1 MTEEKKYPQLS
12 MNEFFFTYSFIFV
25 LLLFISVVI
34 FFNDVPITNFEIFI
48 DKYLVKGRGVY
59 SHIYSFQSE
68 IISNLSMI
76 IAPLFAIYLALTLK
90 LTYSS
95 ENEIINSGRVIE
107 KSVKKTI
114 LMKFCFIISAL
125 LLVTMCVF
133 LTYIYNWDL
142 EESKTNTLFVRDNV
156 TWLLS
161 LTYIIYTGTFFT
173 LFVLF
178 SVIRH
183 PVSSL
188 KYHIYRPNWNKPIS
202 YRWWYKFEYLRPKY
216 D

>member
-1 MTEEKKYPQLS
+1 MIEEKKYPKLS

-156 TWLLS
+156 IWLLS
-161 LTYIIYTGTFFT
+161 LTYLIYTGTFFT

-183 PVSSL
+183 PVSL
-188 KYHIYRPNWNKPIS
+188 LRYHIYRPN
-202 YRWWYKFEYLRPKY
+202 Y
-216 D
+216 

>member
-1 MTEEKKYPQLS
+1 MIEEKKYPQLS
-12 MNEFFFTYSFIFV
+12 MNEVFFTYSFIFV
-25 LLLFISVVI
+25 LLLFISVII

-156 TWLLS
+156 IWLLS
-161 LTYIIYTGTFFT
+161 LTYLIYTGTFFT

-183 PVSSL
+183 PVSL
-188 KYHIYRPNWNKPIS
+188 LRYHIYRPN
-202 YRWWYKFEYLRPKY
+202 Y
-216 D
+216 

>member
-1 MTEEKKYPQLS
+1 MIEEKKYPQLS
-12 MNEFFFTYSFIFV
+12 MNEVFFTYSFIFV
-25 LLLFISVVI
+25 LLLFISVII

-156 TWLLS
+156 ICLLS

-188 KYHIYRPNWNKPIS
+188 KYHIYRPN
-202 YRWWYKFEYLRPKY
+202 
-216 D
+216 

>member
-25 LLLFISVVI
+25 LLLFISVII

-156 TWLLS
+156 VWLLS

-188 KYHIYRPNWNKPIS
+188 KYHIYRPN
-202 YRWWYKFEYLRPKY
+202 
-216 D
+216 

>member
-1 MTEEKKYPQLS
+1 MIEEKKYPQLS

-25 LLLFISVVI
+25 LLLFISVII
-34 FFNDVPITNFEIFI
+34 FFNDVPITDFEIFI

-125 LLVTMCVF
+125 LLVTMCMF

-156 TWLLS
+156 IWLLS

-173 LFVLF
+173 LFLLF

-183 PVSSL
+183 PVAL
-188 KYHIYRPNWNKPIS
+188 LRYHIYQPN
-202 YRWWYKFEYLRPKY
+202 
-216 D
+216 

>member
-1 MTEEKKYPQLS
+1 MIEEKKYPQLS

-95 ENEIINSGRVIE
+95 ENEIIHSGRVIE

-114 LMKFCFIISAL
+114 LMKFCFIISTL

-156 TWLLS
+156 IWLLS

-188 KYHIYRPNWNKPIS
+188 KYHIYRPN
-202 YRWWYKFEYLRPKY
+202 
-216 D
+216 

>member
-1 MTEEKKYPQLS
+1 MIRDKKYPQLS

-25 LLLFISVVI
+25 LLLFIFVII

-125 LLVTMCVF
+125 LLVTMCMF

-156 TWLLS
+156 IWLLS

-188 KYHIYRPNWNKPIS
+188 KYHIYRPN
-202 YRWWYKFEYLRPKY
+202 
-216 D
+216 

>member
-12 MNEFFFTYSFIFV
+12 MNDFFFTYSFIFV
-25 LLLFISVVI
+25 LLLFISVII

-125 LLVTMCVF
+125 LLVTMCMF

-156 TWLLS
+156 IWLLS

-188 KYHIYRPNWNKPIS
+188 KYHIYRPN
-202 YRWWYKFEYLRPKY
+202 
-216 D
+216 

>member
-1 MTEEKKYPQLS
+1 MISDKKYPQLS

-25 LLLFISVVI
+25 LLLFISVII

-114 LMKFCFIISAL
+114 LIKLGFIISAL

-156 TWLLS
+156 IWLLS

-183 PVSSL
+183 PVSLL
-188 KYHIYRPNWNKPIS
+188 KYHIYHPNFNII
-202 YRWWYKFEYLRPKY
+202 
-216 D
+216 

>member
-25 LLLFISVVI
+25 LLLFISVII

-90 LTYSS
+90 HTYSS

-125 LLVTMCVF
+125 LLVTMCRF

-156 TWLLS
+156 IWLLS

-188 KYHIYRPNWNKPIS
+188 KYHIYRPN
-202 YRWWYKFEYLRPKY
+202 
-216 D
+216 

>member
-1 MTEEKKYPQLS
+1 MISDKKYPQLS

-25 LLLFISVVI
+25 LLLFISVII

-90 LTYSS
+90 LTYLS

-156 TWLLS
+156 ICLLS

-188 KYHIYRPNWNKPIS
+188 KYHIYRPN
-202 YRWWYKFEYLRPKY
+202 
-216 D
+216 

>member
-125 LLVTMCVF
+125 LLVTMCMF

-188 KYHIYRPNWNKPIS
+188 KYHIYRPN
-202 YRWWYKFEYLRPKY
+202 
-216 D
+216 

>member
-1 MTEEKKYPQLS
+1 MIEEKKYPQLS
-12 MNEFFFTYSFIFV
+12 MNEVFFTYSFIFV
-25 LLLFISVVI
+25 LLLFIFVII

-95 ENEIINSGRVIE
+95 ENEIINSGMVIE

-156 TWLLS
+156 IWLLS

-188 KYHIYRPNWNKPIS
+188 KYHIYRPN
-202 YRWWYKFEYLRPKY
+202 
-216 D
+216 

>member
-1 MTEEKKYPQLS
+1 MIRDKKYPQLS

-25 LLLFISVVI
+25 LLLFIFVII

-114 LMKFCFIISAL
+114 LMKF
-125 LLVTMCVF
+125 
-133 LTYIYNWDL
+133 
-142 EESKTNTLFVRDNV
+142 
-156 TWLLS
+156 
-161 LTYIIYTGTFFT
+161 
-173 LFVLF
+173 
-178 SVIRH
+178 
-183 PVSSL
+183 
-188 KYHIYRPNWNKPIS
+188 
-202 YRWWYKFEYLRPKY
+202 
-216 D
+216 

>member
-25 LLLFISVVI
+25 LLLFISVII

-125 LLVTMCVF
+125 LLVTMCMI

-156 TWLLS
+156 IWLLS

-188 KYHIYRPNWNKPIS
+188 KYHIYRPN
-202 YRWWYKFEYLRPKY
+202 
-216 D
+216 

>member
-1 MTEEKKYPQLS
+1 MIEEKKYPKLS

-114 LMKFCFIISAL
+114 LRKFCFILSAL

-156 TWLLS
+156 IWLLS

-188 KYHIYRPNWNKPIS
+188 KYHIYRPN
-202 YRWWYKFEYLRPKY
+202 
-216 D
+216 

>member
-25 LLLFISVVI
+25 LLLFISVII

-125 LLVTMCVF
+125 LLVTMCMF

-156 TWLLS
+156 IWLLS

-188 KYHIYRPNWNKPIS
+188 KYHIYQPNWNKPIS
-202 YRWWYKFEYLRPKY
+202 YRWWYKFEYLKG
-216 D
+216 

>member
-95 ENEIINSGRVIE
+95 ENEIINSGWVIE

-156 TWLLS
+156 IWLLS

-188 KYHIYRPNWNKPIS
+188 RYHIYRPN
-202 YRWWYKFEYLRPKY
+202 Y
-216 D
+216 

>member
-25 LLLFISVVI
+25 LLLFISVII

-125 LLVTMCVF
+125 LLVTMYMF

-156 TWLLS
+156 IWLLS

-188 KYHIYRPNWNKPIS
+188 KYHIYRPN
-202 YRWWYKFEYLRPKY
+202 
-216 D
+216 

>member
-1 MTEEKKYPQLS
+1 MIEEKKYPKILI
-12 MNEFFFTYSFIFV
+12 NEDFLVYGSV
-25 LLLFISVVI
+25 FISVLFVLIVI
-34 FFNDVPITNFEIFI
+34 FFNNIPITDFEVFI
-48 DKYLVKGRGVY
+48 DTYLIKGNGVY

-125 LLVTMCVF
+125 LLVTMCMF

-156 TWLLS
+156 IWLLS

-188 KYHIYRPNWNKPIS
+188 KYHIYRPN
-202 YRWWYKFEYLRPKY
+202 
-216 D
+216 

>member
-25 LLLFISVVI
+25 LLLFISVII

-48 DKYLVKGRGVY
+48 DKYLVTGRGVY

-95 ENEIINSGRVIE
+95 ENEIINSGRIIE

-125 LLVTMCVF
+125 LLVTMCMF

-156 TWLLS
+156 IWLLS

-188 KYHIYRPNWNKPIS
+188 KYHIYRPN
-202 YRWWYKFEYLRPKY
+202 
-216 D
+216 

>member
-25 LLLFISVVI
+25 LLLFISVII

-95 ENEIINSGRVIE
+95 ENEIINSRRVIE

-125 LLVTMCVF
+125 LLVTMCMF

-156 TWLLS
+156 IWLLS

-183 PVSSL
+183 SVSSL
-188 KYHIYRPNWNKPIS
+188 KYHIYRPN
-202 YRWWYKFEYLRPKY
+202 
-216 D
+216 

>member
-1 MTEEKKYPQLS
+1 MISDKKYPQLS

-25 LLLFISVVI
+25 LLLFISVII

-125 LLVTMCVF
+125 LLVTMCMF

-156 TWLLS
+156 IWLLS

-188 KYHIYRPNWNKPIS
+188 KYHIYRPN
-202 YRWWYKFEYLRPKY
+202 
-216 D
+216 

>member
-25 LLLFISVVI
+25 LLLFISVII

-125 LLVTMCVF
+125 LLVTMCMF

-156 TWLLS
+156 IWLIS

-188 KYHIYRPNWNKPIS
+188 KYHIYRQN
-202 YRWWYKFEYLRPKY
+202 
-216 D
+216 

>member
-1 MTEEKKYPQLS
+1 MIEEKKYPQLS
-12 MNEFFFTYSFIFV
+12 MNEVFFTYSFIFV
-25 LLLFISVVI
+25 LLLFISVII

-156 TWLLS
+156 IWLLS

-188 KYHIYRPNWNKPIS
+188 KYHIYRQN
-202 YRWWYKFEYLRPKY
+202 
-216 D
+216 

>member
-95 ENEIINSGRVIE
+95 ENEIINSGMVIE

-156 TWLLS
+156 IWLLS

-202 YRWWYKFEYLRPKY
+202 YRWWYKFEYLKG
-216 D
+216 

>member
-12 MNEFFFTYSFIFV
+12 MNEVFFTYSFIFV
-25 LLLFISVVI
+25 LLLFISVII

-125 LLVTMCVF
+125 LLVTMCMF

-156 TWLLS
+156 IWLLS

-188 KYHIYRPNWNKPIS
+188 KYHIYRPN
-202 YRWWYKFEYLRPKY
+202 
-216 D
+216 

>member
-1 MTEEKKYPQLS
+1 MIEEKKYPQLS

-142 EESKTNTLFVRDNV
+142 EESKTNTLFVSDNV
-156 TWLLS
+156 IWLLS

-188 KYHIYRPNWNKPIS
+188 KYHIYRPN
-202 YRWWYKFEYLRPKY
+202 
-216 D
+216 